1 MRAESIRIGLTI
13 FAVIFGRIFFVK
25 RPSRIG
31 IINIIK
37 IALNTSQGFKEIVFN
52 VVSTGGYKFPQ
63 KKKLNGVIKIASADE
78 NAVSEMERA
87 VLPFASRVI
96 KFEMLPPGQAATK
109 SIPSAIPGE
118 GFKIQ
123 RSK

>member
-1 MRAESIRIGLTI
+1 MAESILIGFTI
-13 FAVIFGRIFFVK
+13 FAVVFGRNFFVK

-37 IALNTSQGFKEIVFN
+37 IAFNTSQGFREIVLN
-52 VVSTGGYKFPQ
+52 VFCTGGYKFPQ
-63 KKKLNGVIKIASADE
+63 KKKLNGVITIASADE

-87 VLPFASRVI
+87 VLPFARRVT

-123 RSK
+123 RSR